1 MIKLNLIIIKII
13 NKLINKIIKILVKLD
28 WPYLWNSGLL
38 YCGAKLQTYPKSL
51 VGTCT
56 QDIF

>member
-1 MIKLNLIIIKII
+1 M
-13 NKLINKIIKILVKLD
+13 LVKLD

-38 YCGAKLQTYPKSL
+38 YYGAKLQFYPKSL